1 MHYLGMRMRGIAL
14 VVISLAR
21 LFSSTLNASAEPTPS
36 PSPSPS
42 PDYQMLINQY
52 KLDLDRYRNLV
63 QAREKARSQINR
75 TFMLAVNDAN
85 HEARM
90 TMKLAKTAAIKN
102 EILSKQ
108 KVAVT
113 AASVA
118 RDAAIAALG
127 SLPTPP
133 VKPMKPV
140 EMATLNKMK
149 NKKSSPSPTR

>member
-1 MHYLGMRMRGIAL
+1 MHHLGMRLRGIAL
-14 VVISLAR
+14 VVISLTL
-21 LFSSTLNASAEPTPS
+21 LFSSSINASAEPTPS
-36 PSPSPS
+36 PSP
-42 PDYQMLINQY
+42 DYQMLMNQY
-52 KLDLDRYRNLV
+52 RLDLDRYRDLV

-75 TFMLAVNDAN
+75 TFMVAVNDAN

-90 TMKLAKTAAIKN
+90 TMKVAKTAAIKN

-108 KVAVT
+108 KIAVT

-127 SLPTPP
+127 ALPTPP
-133 VKPMKPV
+133 VKPIKPV

>member
-1 MHYLGMRMRGIAL
+1 MHHLGMRLRGIAL
-14 VVISLAR
+14 VVISLTL
-21 LFSSTLNASAEPTPS
+21 LFSSSINASAEPTPS
-36 PSPSPS
+36 PSPSP
-42 PDYQMLINQY
+42 DYQMLMKQY
-52 KLDLDRYRNLV
+52 KLDLNRYRDLV

-75 TFMLAVNDAN
+75 TFMVAVNDAN
-85 HEARM
+85 QEARM

-102 EILSKQ
+102 QILSKQ
-108 KVAVT
+108 KITVT

-127 SLPTPP
+127 ALPTPP
-133 VKPMKPV
+133 VKPIKPV

>member
-1 MHYLGMRMRGIAL
+1 MHHLGMRLRGIAL
-14 VVISLAR
+14 VVISLTL

-36 PSPSPS
+36 PSPSP
-42 PDYQMLINQY
+42 DYQMLINQY
-52 KLDLDRYRNLV
+52 KLDFDQYRALV

-85 HEARM
+85 YEARM
-90 TMKLAKTAAIKN
+90 TMKIAKTAATKN

-108 KVAVT
+108 KIAIT

-127 SLPTPP
+127 ALPTPP
-133 VKPMKPV
+133 IKPV

>member
-1 MHYLGMRMRGIAL
+1 MHHLGMRMRGIAP
-14 VVISLAR
+14 VVISLTL

>member
-1 MHYLGMRMRGIAL
+1 MHHLGMRLRGIAL
-14 VVISLAR
+14 VVISLTL
-21 LFSSTLNASAEPTPS
+21 LFSSSINASAEPTPS
-36 PSPSPS
+36 PSP
-42 PDYQMLINQY
+42 DYQVLMNQY
-52 KLDLDRYRNLV
+52 KLDLDRFRDLV

-85 HEARM
+85 QEARM
-90 TMKLAKTAAIKN
+90 TMKLAKTAAMKN

-108 KVAVT
+108 KIAVT

-127 SLPTPP
+127 ALPTPP
-133 VKPMKPV
+133 VKPIKPV
-140 EMATLNKMK
+140 EMGTLNKMK

>member
-1 MHYLGMRMRGIAL
+1 MHHLGMRLRGIAL
-14 VVISLAR
+14 VFISLTL
-21 LFSSTLNASAEPTPS
+21 LFSSSINASAEPTPS
-36 PSPSPS
+36 PSPSP
-42 PDYQMLINQY
+42 DYQMLMNQY
-52 KLDLDRYRNLV
+52 KLDLNRYRDLV

-75 TFMLAVNDAN
+75 TFMVAVNDAN
-85 HEARM
+85 QEARM
-90 TMKLAKTAAIKN
+90 TMKLAKTAATKN

-108 KVAVT
+108 KIAVT

-127 SLPTPP
+127 ALPTPP
-133 VKPMKPV
+133 VKPIKPV

>member
-1 MHYLGMRMRGIAL
+1 MHHLGMRLRGIAP
-14 VVISLAR
+14 VVISLTL
-21 LFSSTLNASAEPTPS
+21 LFSSSLSASAEPT
-36 PSPSPS
+36 PSPS

-52 KLDLDRYRNLV
+52 KLDFDQYRALV

-85 HEARM
+85 YEARM
-90 TMKLAKTAAIKN
+90 TMKIAKTAATKN

-108 KVAVT
+108 KIAIT

-127 SLPTPP
+127 ALPTPP
-133 VKPMKPV
+133 IKPVKPV

>member
-1 MHYLGMRMRGIAL
+1 MHHLGMRLRGIAL
-14 VVISLAR
+14 VVISLTL
-21 LFSSTLNASAEPTPS
+21 LFSSSLSASAEPTPS

-52 KLDLDRYRNLV
+52 KLDFDQYRALV

-75 TFMLAVNDAN
+75 TFMLAVNDAKY
-85 HEARM
+85 EARM
-90 TMKLAKTAAIKN
+90 TMKIAKTAATKN

-108 KVAVT
+108 KIAIT

-127 SLPTPP
+127 ALPTPP
-133 VKPMKPV
+133 IKPVKPV

>member
-1 MHYLGMRMRGIAL
+1 MHHLGMRLRGIAL
-14 VVISLAR
+14 VVISLTL
-21 LFSSTLNASAEPTPS
+21 LFSSSINASAEPTPS
-36 PSPSPS
+36 PSPSP
-42 PDYQMLINQY
+42 DYQMLMNQY
-52 KLDLDRYRNLV
+52 KLDLDRYRDLV

-90 TMKLAKTAAIKN
+90 TMKLAKTAAAKN
-102 EILSKQ
+102 EIISKQ
-108 KVAVT
+108 KIAIT

-118 RDAAIAALG
+118 RDSAIAALG
-127 SLPTPP
+127 ALPTPP
-133 VKPMKPV
+133 VKPIKPV

>member
-1 MHYLGMRMRGIAL
+1 MHYLGMRLRGIAL
-14 VVISLAR
+14 VVISLTL

-52 KLDLDRYRNLV
+52 KLDFDQYRALV

-85 HEARM
+85 YEARM
-90 TMKLAKTAAIKN
+90 TMKIAKTAATKN

-108 KVAVT
+108 KIAIT

-127 SLPTPP
+127 ALPTPP
-133 VKPMKPV
+133 IKPVKPV